1 MTSKSIGKRRH
12 LGPDL
17 LTLHRDRVRCLDG
30 FYDVERWSEGDEA
43 RTHMQHWLFRAAI
56 DTGAVSW
63 DVRKWGRLEFVA
75 VFSHPNQ
82 HELEFSI
89 VYDIRSAPPV
99 LAGDTTSY
107 PIHVR
112 SLSPE
117 AVATLPSTLIPNPPS
132 ELAWLRY
139 LVSRF
144 NDLHRRTTALVEGWP
159 G

>member
-1 MTSKSIGKRRH
+1 MPSGSIGKRGN
-12 LGPDL
+12 LVPDL

-30 FYDVERWSEGDEA
+30 FYDVQRWDESGEA

-56 DTGAVSW
+56 DTGAVTW
-63 DVRKWGRLEFVA
+63 DVDEWGRLEFVA
-75 VFSHPNQ
+75 VFAHPNQ

-99 LAGDTTSY
+99 VSGDTTAY
-107 PIHVR
+107 PVGVHR
-112 SLSPE
+112 SSREPMDS
-117 AVATLPSTLIPNPPS
+117 LPSTLIPHPPS

-144 NDLHRRTTALVEGWP
+144 NDLHRRTAALVEGWP
-159 G
+159 R